1 MRGRALASWL
11 DASPLEG
18 GVSARGDHPTFAA
31 PAKVRPL
38 VVSLLLVLQV
48 VILLAGRVS
57 PGEVF
62 RMATRLK
69 VVFLFLVGCYLLL
82 PGERDDRVIR
92 WPVGLFG
99 WSLRLNLSGLK
110 TALTMCG
117 QMMTVTLASAVL
129 RLGGEADLVSGLRS
143 FRCPRLL
150 AYSFDNILALFGGEL
165 GRGGGGRGRG
175 GGGGKGRG
183 SQSGPGL
190 GAISRE
196 LLRGDVSSL
205 VASVRSGIDRASE
218 RTHTLAETEGDS
230 RLAHDVTVISGLGLL
245 MMSLKLLRL
254 MPGVPFASGY
264 KTVVL
269 FPLYILAAQL
279 TYSRFGAT
287 TAGCIIGLVGLL
299 NGDGRYGVFEVFRH
313 VVPGLAIDLLW
324 PLFRRLPRRV
334 WIYSTLG
341 VIAAVCR
348 VSTEL
353 LLGLCLG
360 ARWEV
365 YLGLSYRLGTNLL
378 AGALSGAVTFALLPA
393 FREFEPIQRCEVS
406 AGRTET

>member
-1 MRGRALASWL
+1 MGDARRIHPRWKVAYLLAVTVL
-11 DASPLEG
+11 
-18 GVSARGDHPTFAA
+18 TFAA
-31 PAKVRPL
+31 PAKVRLL
-38 VVSLLLVLQV
+38 VVSVLLALQVAILLV
-48 VILLAGRVS
+48 GRVS

-62 RMATRLK
+62 RTATRLK

-82 PGERDDRVIR
+82 PGERHDRVIR

-99 WSLRLNLSGLK
+99 WSLRLNLSGLQ

-129 RLGGEADLVSGLRS
+129 RRGGESDLVTGLRS

-150 AYSFDNILALFGGEL
+150 AYSFDTILALFGGEL
-165 GRGGGGRGRG
+165 GRSSGGRGR

-183 SQSGPGL
+183 SQSGAGL

-287 TAGCIIGLVGLL
+287 TAGSIIGLVGLL

-334 WIYSTLG
+334 LVYSALG

-393 FREFEPIQRCEVS
+393 FREFEPIQECGVPAEP
-406 AGRTET
+406 